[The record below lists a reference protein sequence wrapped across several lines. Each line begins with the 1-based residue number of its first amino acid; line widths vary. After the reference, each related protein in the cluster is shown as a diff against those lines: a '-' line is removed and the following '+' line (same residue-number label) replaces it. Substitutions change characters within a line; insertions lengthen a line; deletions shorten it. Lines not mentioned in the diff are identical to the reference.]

1 MATKKSRVEKLY
13 EQAVDALNRHEDPFS
28 PAWRE
33 RNHMSEDETEFLM
46 DVLSARISYGEKWIR
61 ERMKEQ

>member
-1 MATKKSRVEKLY
+1 M
-13 EQAVDALNRHEDPFS
+13 DALNRHEDPFS

>member
-1 MATKKSRVEKLY
+1 
-13 EQAVDALNRHEDPFS
+13 
-28 PAWRE
+28 
-33 RNHMSEDETEFLM
+33 MSEDETEFLM

>member
-1 MATKKSRVEKLY
+1 MATTKPRVEKLY
-13 EQAVDALNRHEDPFS
+13 EQ
-28 PAWRE
+28 
-33 RNHMSEDETEFLM
+33 TEFLM